1 MDFVVQNNVLCKYKG
16 HDGAVVIPEGVT
28 AIGDSAFRECDSLQS
43 VTIPAGV
50 TEIGESAFYWCKN
63 LQSVTIP
70 ERVTEIG
77 KSTFESCI
85 SLQSVTIPAG
95 VTKIG
100 SYAFQDCRALQSV
113 TIPEGITSIGKAT
126 FWDCERLQ
134 SVTIQANACKIG
146 ELAFQNSHHVLIAPH
161 IPISGFPDIN
171 KPAVCAGFAKL
182 YCDQFPLSEEIRAGY
197 LAYIRDQRKS
207 LYAKAMEYL
216 PLLQLMAAEKM
227 ILPEDFEELFQD
239 ALQKGG
245 SKQTALLLEYR
256 HKYLGLVD

>member
-1 MDFVVQNNVLCKYKG
+1 MDFVIQNNVLCKYKG

-28 AIGDSAFRECDSLQS
+28 
-43 VTIPAGV
+43 
-50 TEIGESAFYWCKN
+50 
-63 LQSVTIP
+63 
-70 ERVTEIG
+70 
-77 KSTFESCI
+77 
-85 SLQSVTIPAG
+85 
-95 VTKIG
+95 KIG
-100 SYAFQDCRALQSV
+100 SYAFHNCRA
-113 TIPEGITSIGKAT
+113 
-126 FWDCERLQ
+126 LQ

-146 ELAFQNSHHVLIAPH
+146 ELAFQNSHHHVLIAPH

-197 LAYIRDQRKS
+197 LAYIRDQRKF
-207 LYAKAMEYL
+207 LYDKAMEYL

-245 SKQTALLLEYR
+245 SERTALLLEYR
-256 HKYLGLVD
+256 HKCLGPAD